1 METIRTRFAP
11 SPTGHLHIGG
21 ARTALFNWL
30 FARHHGGSFILRIE
44 NTDIQ
49 RSTEEY
55 TRSILEAMEWLG
67 LDWDEGPYFQTDRME
82 IYREYA
88 EKLYK
93 SGWAYYCECTPEEVE
108 QMRKE
113 AQAAGLK
120 PRYNGRCRDKG
131 LTPGPGRVLRF
142 RSPQTGTT
150 ILNDLIKG
158 PIEFDNSEFDDL
170 VLIRS
175 DGMPTYNFTVVVDD
189 ITMKISHVIRGDD
202 HVNNTPKQILIYQ
215 ALGEPLPRFAHVPM
229 ILGPDKKRLSKRH
242 GATSVIAYRD
252 MGYLPEAMVN
262 YIARLGWSHGDQEIF
277 SIQEL
282 IGKFSIENVSASAS
296 VFDTEKLRWLNGYY
310 IRQKSPDEL
319 LPLLKPFLNK
329 LNYPQKPDEYI
340 KKAIAT
346 LQPRCATLEEM
357 AEAMKFYMTDNFEYD
372 GKGVKKFFTDQLRP
386 LWRIIINEINSMS
399 HFDEEKLEAFFRSLA
414 EEKGIKLR
422 NLAQPVR
429 IALTGKT
436 ASPGLFEVM
445 DILGKEEVVR
455 RLERAYCLFDQQG

>member
-1 METIRTRFAP
+1 MHQEGNRQEKHDGQIVRISQKAHQGGPRT
-11 SPTGHLHIGG
+11 
-21 ARTALFNWL
+21 FNQI
-30 FARHHGGSFILRIE
+30 F
-44 NTDIQ
+44 
-49 RSTEEY
+49 
-55 TRSILEAMEWLG
+55 LG
-67 LDWDEGPYFQTDRME
+67 LPVGERHNGYD
-82 IYREYA
+82 A
-88 EKLYK
+88 VEK
-93 SGWAYYCECTPEEVE
+93 
-108 QMRKE
+108 
-113 AQAAGLK
+113 
-120 PRYNGRCRDKG
+120 RY
-131 LTPGPGRVLRF
+131 
-142 RSPQTGTT
+142 
-150 ILNDLIKG
+150 
-158 PIEFDNSEFDDL
+158 
-170 VLIRS
+170 
-175 DGMPTYNFTVVVDD
+175 
-189 ITMKISHVIRGDD
+189 
-202 HVNNTPKQILIYQ
+202 
-215 ALGEPLPRFAHVPM
+215 
-229 ILGPDKKRLSKRH
+229 
-242 GATSVIAYRD
+242 
-252 MGYLPEAMVN
+252 
-262 YIARLGWSHGDQEIF
+262 GDQEIF

-282 IGKFSIENVSASAS
+282 IGKFSLENVSASAS